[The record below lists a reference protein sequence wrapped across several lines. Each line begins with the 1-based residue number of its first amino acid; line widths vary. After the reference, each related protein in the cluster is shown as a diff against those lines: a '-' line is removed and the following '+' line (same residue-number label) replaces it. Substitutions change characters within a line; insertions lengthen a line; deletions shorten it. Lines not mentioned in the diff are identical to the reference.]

1 MAMKYGSTSSCTVVG
16 HGTRSEYQCRIGY
29 EIVSENTSTNK
40 REVKLQLEART
51 TSSSY
56 TTWGVSQTPTI
67 DGKKLSSSTLDL
79 RKVNSWKVLGTRI
92 ITITGAFSGK
102 KVGSF
107 TVDTSSEWSLK
118 SGSASVTLDL
128 DDLHTPPVV
137 NSVDLVEK
145 NTQLNSYTGI
155 VQFLSTKNITFDTS
169 TYDDATI
176 SSYQVQHNGVLIGSS
191 TSNGMTINFDN
202 VGTLATFE
210 MNGKTYA
217 TFKFIVI
224 DSYGTS
230 SSLEQQIEVIKY
242 SKPNLVQ
249 TSSSVKRNGQLTGK
263 VKLNLIGSFF
273 NQSINGVANTISLKF
288 AYWKKGDDE
297 STTYYN
303 IPFTASDNNINIS
316 DWNVAKNGTEISDIS
331 KDYAYMFKIIATDHF
346 NKKSEITLLCPV
358 GEYLWAEFKDR
369 VDFKN
374 ITIQGES
381 LIKEITSDG
390 DAIKTG
396 RKINGKD
403 EYTKYT
409 TFTFGGST
417 NTWYA
422 IAQIPQNARI
432 TGFYAQV
439 EAGGNDYTFPFS
451 YPNISTKTTQAI
463 TTYYERATGT
473 LSAQFNYSYIGN
485 RDGEVYISYVL
496 DN

>member
-1 MAMKYGSTSSCTVVG
+1 MAMKYGSTTKGTVVG
-16 HGTRSEYQCRIGY
+16 HGERSEYQIRFGY

-40 REVKLQLEART
+40 RDVKLQLEART
-51 TSSSY
+51 TSSNY

-79 RKVNSWKVLGTRI
+79 RTVNSWKVLGTRT
-92 ITITGAFSGK
+92 ITITGAFSGTK
-102 KVGSF
+102 RGSF
-107 TVDTSSEWSLK
+107 TVDTSAEWSLK

-155 VQFLSTKNITFDTS
+155 VQFLSTKNVTFDTS

-191 TSNGMTINFDN
+191 TSNGMTINFDE

-249 TSSSVKRNGQLTGK
+249 TSSNVKRNGQLTGK

-273 NQSINGVANTISLKF
+273 NQTINGVANTISLKF

-303 IPFTASDNNINIS
+303 IPFTASDNNINIY

-331 KDYAYMFKIIATDHF
+331 KDYAYMFKIIATDYF
-346 NKKSEITLLCPV
+346 NKKSEVTLLCPV

-369 VDFKN
+369 VDFKD
-374 ITIQGES
+374 ITIKGINVLGRINNAMTVTVLNEETT
-381 LIKEITSDG
+381 KATTSSAVTVNLSDSIQNYDMIYVTLRG
-390 DAIKTG
+390 DWNHMFSAIFLPTFLEA
-396 RKINGKD
+396 RNVSIQSQDSYYANGHCKFSTD
-403 EYTKYT
+403 T
-409 TFTFGGST
+409 TFTVT
-417 NTWYA
+417 VT
-422 IAQIPQNARI
+422 
-432 TGFYAQV
+432 
-439 EAGGNDYTFPFS
+439 
-451 YPNISTKTTQAI
+451 
-463 TTYYERATGT
+463 RAKGWSGIY
-473 LSAQFNYSYIGN
+473 LNKVIGIKFCK
-485 RDGEVYISYVL
+485 D
-496 DN
+496 

>member
-56 TTWGVSQTPTI
+56 ITWGVSQTPTI

-107 TVDTSSEWSLK
+107 TVDTSTDWALK

-249 TSSSVKRNGQLTGK
+249 TSSNVKRNGQLTGK

-273 NQSINGVANTISLKF
+273 NQTINGVANTISLKF

-369 VDFKN
+369 VDFKD
-374 ITIQGES
+374 ITIKGEPVKS
-381 LIKEITSDG
+381 KFDTLWTGSFSPTANNTYKYITIDKNVYDYDFLLVDVGAGKHLEDRTTVILTVEGKGVKCATRNDLFYLIESY
-390 DAIKTG
+390 
-396 RKINGKD
+396 R
-403 EYTKYT
+403 
-409 TFTFGGST
+409 FTFGVETDGL
-417 NTWYA
+417 NK
-422 IAQIPQNARI
+422 IGFKVQNMSQYSLSDIKMFRI
-432 TGFYAQV
+432 
-439 EAGGNDYTFPFS
+439 
-451 YPNISTKTTQAI
+451 
-463 TTYYERATGT
+463 
-473 LSAQFNYSYIGN
+473 IG
-485 RDGEVYISYVL
+485 VKL
-496 DN
+496 

>member
-1 MAMKYGSTSSCTVVG
+1 MAMKYGSTTKGTVVG
-16 HGTRSEYQCRIGY
+16 HGERSEYQIRFGY

-51 TSSSY
+51 TSSNY

-79 RKVNSWKVLGTRI
+79 RTVNSWKVLGTRT
-92 ITITGAFSGK
+92 ITITGAFSGTK
-102 KVGSF
+102 RGSF
-107 TVDTSSEWSLK
+107 TVDTSAEWSLK

-155 VQFLSTKNITFDTS
+155 VQFLSTKNVTFDTS

-191 TSNGMTINFDN
+191 TSNGMTINFDD

-249 TSSSVKRNGQLTGK
+249 TSSNVKRNGQLTGK

-288 AYWKKGDDE
+288 AYWKKEDTE
-297 STTYYN
+297 STTYYD
-303 IPFTASDNNINIS
+303 IPFTSSDNNINIS

-331 KDYAYMFKIIATDHF
+331 KDYAYMFKIIATDRF
-346 NKKSEITLLCPV
+346 NKKSEVTLLCPV
-358 GEYLWAEFKDR
+358 GEYLWAEYKNR
-369 VDFKN
+369 VDFKD
-374 ITIQGES
+374 ITIKGAKIIES
-381 LIKEITSDG
+381 GSNDNGSYVKFEDG
-390 DAIKTG
+390 TMIAYMTVEG
-396 RKINGKD
+396 
-403 EYTKYT
+403 T
-409 TFTFGGST
+409 T
-417 NTWYA
+417 
-422 IAQIPQNARI
+422 
-432 TGFYAQV
+432 
-439 EAGGNDYTFPFS
+439 
-451 YPNISTKTTQAI
+451 NISTAWGSLYVSPTI
-463 TTYYERATGT
+463 TLPDFPVPFIKRPIINRSLQPKTGT
-473 LSAQFNYSYIGN
+473 QFFEVNNGNQNYGSSTNAGATAIGRPN
-485 RDGEVYISYVL
+485 SRTGVAYLIDIEAIGRWK
-496 DN
+496 D